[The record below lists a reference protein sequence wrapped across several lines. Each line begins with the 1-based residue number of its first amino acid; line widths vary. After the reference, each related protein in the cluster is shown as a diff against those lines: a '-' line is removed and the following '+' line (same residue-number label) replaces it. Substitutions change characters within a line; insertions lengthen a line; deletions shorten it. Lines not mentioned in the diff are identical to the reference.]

1 MPSARRTVVI
11 NRPIDEVFAFFTT
24 HSNDPRWR
32 AHVKEIEAN
41 GPPAVGSTVHQVVA
55 GPGGRGIPADMEVTA
70 YDPPNHYAFKVVAGP
85 ARPTGDMRLTVAPGG
100 ATEVTFAL
108 DAALGGVKKLLM
120 SGPVQRSMDGEMTSL
135 DTAKRLLESA

>member
-1 MPSARRTVVI
+1 
-11 NRPIDEVFAFFTT
+11 
-24 HSNDPRWR
+24 
-32 AHVKEIEAN
+32 
-41 GPPAVGSTVHQVVA
+41 
-55 GPGGRGIPADMEVTA
+55 MEVTA